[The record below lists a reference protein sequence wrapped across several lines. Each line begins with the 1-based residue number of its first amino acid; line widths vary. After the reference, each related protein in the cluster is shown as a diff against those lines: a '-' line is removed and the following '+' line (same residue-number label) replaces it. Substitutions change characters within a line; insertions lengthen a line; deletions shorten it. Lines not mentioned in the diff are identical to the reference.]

1 MANIEALGGQ
11 QGNPGMARPAAR
23 AEGAAQLAKSPPAH
37 PVETEQAVMPA
48 QPTQEGQQVRP
59 QGQAVQDL
67 AERLNKRFAPVLGT
81 RMRFS
86 VDEAT
91 EELVVQV
98 IEGDTDE
105 VVRQLPPEE
114 VLNRLAALEEN
125 KGIIF
130 NGQG

>member
-1 MANIEALGGQ
+1 MTNIEALGGQ
-11 QGNPGMARPAAR
+11 HGNPGVARPAAR
-23 AEGAAQLAKSPPAH
+23 AEGAARLAESPPAH

-48 QPTQEGQQVRP
+48 QPAQEGQQARP
-59 QGQAVQDL
+59 QGQAVHDL

-81 RMRFS
+81 HMRFS

-98 IEGDTDE
+98 IEGDTEE

-114 VLNRLAALEEN
+114 VLNRLAVLEEY
-125 KGIIF
+125 KGMIF
-130 NGQG
+130 NTQG